1 MRRRKRTLVLL
12 ELVRM
17 RQQCKALQ
25 QIKTQLQ
32 GNETLYR
39 FLAEQST
46 DVIWRL
52 DEQLQFTY
60 VSPAVTRVFGYR
72 PEEVTDRSLF
82 SVLTAR
88 SGEEIKK
95 QFAQRAAL
103 QAEKQQWGSSVYTVE
118 ALRKDGSGLWAE
130 VTVNPVFGEENRL
143 LGYIGIMR
151 DISER
156 HRHEE
161 LIWQYAFYDELT
173 NLPNR
178 RLFEAVLE
186 RAVSRKTQFE
196 EAFAVLFLDVD
207 NFKHVNDAYG
217 HAAGDELLRVVAERL
232 CRTVRKDDFVAR
244 LAGDEFV
251 AILSG
256 CGDHAAVQLVV
267 ERLLEVCR
275 QPIKIGSHKINVG
288 VSAGISFCPA
298 DTEEP
303 DKLLLYADQAMYG
316 AKRAGGGRYVCYVG
330 SGARPQ

>member
-1 MRRRKRTLVLL
+1 MRQRKRMLVLL
-12 ELVRM
+12 EMTKLR
-17 RQQCKALQ
+17 RQCKALKQ
-25 QIKTQLQ
+25 EKAQLQ
-32 GNETLYR
+32 GNETVYR

-52 DEQLQFTY
+52 DAHLQFTY
-60 VSPAVTRVFGYR
+60 VSPTVTRVFGYR
-72 PEEVTDRSLF
+72 PEEVTGRSLF
-82 SVLTAR
+82 AVLTEH
-88 SGEEIKK
+88 SGEEVKK
-95 QFAQRAAL
+95 RFAQRAAL
-103 QAEKQQWGSSVYTVE
+103 QVERQPWGSSVYTVE

-130 VTVNPVFGEENRL
+130 VTVNPIFGEENCL

-156 HRHEE
+156 HKHEE
-161 LIWQYAFYDELT
+161 LIWQYAFYDQLT

-186 RAVSRKTQFE
+186 RAVSQKTQFD

-207 NFKHVNDAYG
+207 NFKQVNDAYG

-232 CRTVRKDDFVAR
+232 CRTVRKEDFVAR

-256 CGDHAAVQLVV
+256 CGDHGSVQLVV

-288 VSAGISFCPA
+288 MSAGISFCPA

-303 DKLLLYADQAMYG
+303 EKLLLYADQAMYG
-316 AKRAGGGRYVCYVG
+316 AKRAGGGRYVCYMG